1 MDVNYSHIVFIL
13 DRSGSMASQ
22 MEDAVGGFNAFI
34 KHQKQLPG
42 KCTFSLILFDNQYK
56 QLYDFAPIDTVA
68 DLNDQTYYPRG
79 NTALLDAIG
88 RAMTETGIRLA
99 AMPESTRPGRVQI
112 AVLTDG
118 EENSS
123 KEFSGKRI
131 KDMIEHQQTKYS
143 WQITYLSSDINA
155 SEQAL
160 SYGFSVGNTRSATS
174 IASAMKGYNLSLE
187 RSRSISHDTYVASA
201 ACALAAANI
210 DDVLNDLA
218 VGSTAN
224 TIDPDTNT
232 AMESEKT
239 P

>member
-13 DRSGSMASQ
+13 DRSGSMALQ

-42 KCTFSLILFDNQYK
+42 KCTFSLILFDNQYE

-79 NTALLDAIG
+79 STALLDAIG

-174 IASAMKGYNLSLE
+174 IASAMRGYDLSIE
-187 RSRSISHDTYVASA
+187 RSRGISHDVYITSV
-201 ACALAAANI
+201 ACALEAANI
-210 DDVLNDLA
+210 DNVLNDS
-218 VGSTAN
+218 VTESTTNIVDSNAN
-224 TIDPDTNT
+224 TT
-232 AMESEKT
+232 MESEKT